1 MGLFDVFKG
10 DSAQAMTPKM
20 ALGASLLYMM
30 SADGNVEQEEI
41 GQLVSVLGGDRAAL
55 DNALKYVRKS
65 NVDTFLQTAPGI
77 LSEPQKRCIL
87 INLCDSLLADGSAAH
102 TEQALFGRFLTAFGF
117 SEDAFRP
124 HFETIALKNDKSVFY
139 T

>member
-87 INLCDSLLADGSAAH
+87 INLCDSLLAEAPPPH
-102 TEQALFGRFLTAFGF
+102 TERPWFAPFRTAFGF

-124 HFETIALKNDKSVFY
+124 HFETIALKNDKSVFN

>member
-65 NVDTFLQTAPGI
+65 NVDTFLQTAPY
-77 LSEPQKRCIL
+77 
-87 INLCDSLLADGSAAH
+87 
-102 TEQALFGRFLTAFGF
+102 
-117 SEDAFRP
+117 DAGP
-124 HFETIALKNDKSVFY
+124 G
-139 T
+139 

>member
-1 MGLFDVFKG
+1 MGLFDMFKG
-10 DSAQAMTPKM
+10 DAAQAMTPKM

-55 DNALKYVRKS
+55 DNALKYVRKTS
-65 NVDTFLQTAPGI
+65 LDTFLQTVPAT
-77 LSEPQKRCIL
+77 LSEPQKRAIL
-87 INLCDSLLADGSAAH
+87 INLCDSLLADGSAASQ
-102 TEQALFGRFLTAFGF
+102 EQALFARFMTAMGF
-117 SEDAFRP
+117 SEEAFRP
-124 HFETIALKNDKSVFY
+124 HFETIALKNDKSVFN

>member
-65 NVDTFLQTAPGI
+65 NVDTFLQTAPAI
-77 LSEPQKRCIL
+77 LSEPQRRCIL
-87 INLCDSLLADGSAAH
+87 INLCDSLLADGSAAQA
-102 TEQALFGRFLTAFGF
+102 EQALFGRFLTAFGF

-124 HFETIALKNDKSVFY
+124 HFETIALKNDKSVFN